1 MKYNPD
7 MNQLTLILP
16 FALPPPELARDLL
29 RALQAP
35 ALAALL
41 ARTSAHKLRPFDNAL
56 RMLPHEAWLAQAL
69 QLAPVGAKTEASAG
83 PSAAFAAGAM
93 RGFKLEQADGHWF
106 IVNPVHVQIARNHL
120 LMEDARQLP
129 LIEADARALFE
140 SAKPYFDEIGQP
152 LLYGD
157 AQTWFMR
164 ADHWKG
170 LRTATLDAA
179 TGQNLVAW
187 MPEGPGAQACRKLQN
202 EIQMLWHAHPVN
214 LQRQQR
220 GLKPINSFWLWGGA
234 DAGLADANFDGAAT
248 PLLVLDAQP
257 WLAALAGNLAI
268 APASL
273 ETAMAIDNALVLL
286 GTLSQAGLASDW
298 SHWLMQMH
306 QLEQHWF
313 APALQALKDGRIKRI
328 TLVLSNRDA
337 HAEFSSSKHA
347 QRKFWQKITLNRLST

>member
-1 MKYNPD
+1 MSIYNPG
-7 MNQLTLILP
+7 MNQLTLVLP

-41 ARTSAHKLRPFDNAL
+41 ARTSAYQLHPFDNGL
-56 RMLPHEAWLAQAL
+56 RMLPHEAWLAKAL
-69 QLAPVGAKTEASAG
+69 GLAPADAGA
-83 PSAAFAAGAM
+83 SAAFAAKAM
-93 RGFKLEQADGHWF
+93 RGFKLEAADGHWF

-120 LMEDARQLP
+120 LMDDARQLQ
-129 LIEADARALFE
+129 LGEADARALFE
-140 SAKPYFDEIGQP
+140 SAKPYFDEIKQP

-164 ADHWKG
+164 ADDWAG
-170 LRTATLDAA
+170 LRTATLEAA
-179 TGQNLVAW
+179 IGQNLVAW
-187 MPEGPGAQACRKLQN
+187 MPEGPGAPACRKLQN

-234 DAGLADANFDGAAT
+234 DAAVENANPGA
-248 PLLVLDAQP
+248 PLQVGDAQP
-257 WLAALAGNLAI
+257 WLAALAS
-268 APASL
+268 APASAPVDL
-273 ETAMAIDNALVLL
+273 ATAMAVDNALVLL

-298 SHWLMQMH
+298 SHWLMQMQ
-306 QLEQHWF
+306 QLEQQWF
-313 APALQALKDGRIKRI
+313 APALQALKEGRIKRI

-337 HAEFSSSKHA
+337 HAEFSSSKNA

>member
-1 MKYNPD
+1 MKYNRG
-7 MNQLTLILP
+7 MNQLTLVLP

-41 ARTSAHKLRPFDNAL
+41 ARTSAHQLHPFDNGL
-56 RMLPHEAWLAQAL
+56 RMLPHEAWLSQAL
-69 QLAPVGAKTEASAG
+69 KLAPVESTG
-83 PSAAFAAGAM
+83 PGAAFAAGAM
-93 RGFKLEQADGHWF
+93 RGFQLQQPDGHWF

-120 LMEDARQLP
+120 LMDDPRQLQ
-129 LIEADARALFE
+129 LDQADARALFE
-140 SAKPYFDEIGQP
+140 SAKPYFDDISQP

-164 ADHWKG
+164 ADDWKG

-187 MPEGPGAQACRKLQN
+187 MPEGPGAPACRKLQN
-202 EIQMLWHAHPVN
+202 EIQMLWHEHPVN

-234 DAGLADANFDGAAT
+234 DADVDDAAT
-248 PLLVLDAQP
+248 PLLVGDAQP
-257 WLAALAGNLAI
+257 WLTALAAEP

-273 ETAMAIDNALVLL
+273 DIAMAMDHALVVL

-298 SHWLMQMH
+298 SHWLMQMQ
-306 QLEQHWF
+306 QLEQQWF
-313 APALQALKDGRIKRI
+313 APALQAIKEGRIKRI